1 MKKEELKAKLLELE
15 KDAIALMERAELEH
29 QTCKFMEK
37 QAKELLDKYN
47 MSTSEEEK
55 ALLNLQMLSLHKRL
69 NCEIAIFRK
78 DLEKKNE
85 LSNRLDKLQL
95 QAVE

>member
-29 QTCKFMEK
+29 QSCKFIEK

-47 MSTSEEEK
+47 VSTSEAEK
-55 ALLNLQMLSLHKRL
+55 SMLNTQMLNLHKRL
-69 NCEIAIFRK
+69 NYEISIFRK

-85 LSNRLDKLQL
+85 LSNRLNELQL
-95 QAVE
+95 EEAE